1 MESLRGAQRRYL
13 RGLAHA
19 LDPVVHIGLKGLTDA
34 VAAEVERALDSHELI
49 KVRIAGERGERDTLA
64 LELATRT
71 RSVLAGQIGG
81 IAILY
86 RQQEDPEK
94 RKIALPR

>member
-13 RGLAHA
+13 RGLAHG
-19 LDPVVHIGLKGLTDA
+19 LDPVVQIGQKGLTDG
-34 VAAEVERALDSHELI
+34 VVGEVDRALDSHELI
-49 KVRIAGERGERDTLA
+49 KVRIAGERGERDTIA

-71 RSVLAGQIGG
+71 QSVLAGQIGG

-86 RQQEDPEK
+86 RQQPDPER
-94 RKIALPR
+94 RKIELPR